1 MNIIRYQEFEHI
13 DILVVGLGRC
23 HGKSMI
29 IDMQLSL
36 SVGSLVL
43 MIFYAPKK
51 GSPFFIDPN
60 LLSIDTGSSS
70 ERKVE
75 YIS

>member
-1 MNIIRYQEFEHI
+1 MNIKRYQKFKHI
-13 DILVVGLGRC
+13 DMLVVELGRC

-36 SVGSLVL
+36 KCRLSDHFL
-43 MIFYAPKK
+43 YAPNK
-51 GSPFFIDPN
+51 GSPFCIDPN

-70 ERKVE
+70 ERKE
-75 YIS
+75 DI